1 MEKYTGRRNG
11 IQPSRSSQIRWKG
24 KEAHTRNWGLSM
36 PSPAPSSPS
45 PVRGSP
51 HHLHFMDALTAQYG
65 NVRHSREVNKS
76 VDPKVVPLP
85 CNFTQ
90 PVYFTGKLWY
100 RDWLAR

>member
-1 MEKYTGRRNG
+1 MA
-11 IQPSRSSQIRWKG
+11 SSLL
-24 KEAHTRNWGLSM
+24 EAHRLDEKERKLTLTRNWGLSM
-36 PSPAPSSPS
+36 PYPTPSSPS
-45 PVRGSP
+45 PVRGNP
-51 HHLHFMDALTAQYG
+51 HHPHFMDALTAQYG
-65 NVRHSREVNKS
+65 NVMHSQEVNKS